1 MLKAAL
7 SASQYKCNPY
17 HKLFRFAQPAQER
30 QELGILRSVTA
41 LPRLFISYTCAVF
54 SHSSQTSSITRTL
67 NQHICMFSG
76 ILLLERIFFYHLK
89 VNEDGIQ
96 ITASDIFTAIVSTLV
111 AELALM
117 QTEFLILKTSSIH
130 CRLVS

>member
-1 MLKAAL
+1 
-7 SASQYKCNPY
+7 
-17 HKLFRFAQPAQER
+17 
-30 QELGILRSVTA
+30 
-41 LPRLFISYTCAVF
+41 
-54 SHSSQTSSITRTL
+54 
-67 NQHICMFSG
+67 MFSG